1 MLPLLSS
8 QRPSGLV
15 DLVAVL
21 LLLQLAALGPQALTL
36 VGDLAP
42 MLVLLEAAPVLLVR
56 RKIVREEALL
66 VVELLIRLLVVV
78 VVVVVVRLVRHSNN
92 QHPLVLEVVRLG
104 NSHSL
109 SQLVVACLVVGKLQV
124 RRQVGVVR
132 GTHLSPP
139 HRFRKALV

>member
-1 MLPLLSS
+1 M
-8 QRPSGLV
+8 
-15 DLVAVL
+15 AVL

-66 VVELLIRLLVVV
+66 VVELLIRLLVVVV